1 MNLNFKNM
9 ILIFSLFLVLLISSA
24 VVSAEEISTD
34 SDDVQLVNQEILNAN
49 TDSQD
54 IQNTV
59 SESNSQDIQNAVSE
73 SNSQDILSANEDSN
87 ASLGT
92 SSSLGSSKKAVS
104 STATKKTTESIKTS
118 NSSNSSKTTKAVKST
133 KSSKSKK
140 TFVFAPNTVGKMGKK
155 VTLQAL
161 VFDKNGKKVKSGT
174 VTFTLKGKSYKV
186 KVKKGRAIK
195 TISSPFLGLYKVKV
209 KYNGNSAYKSSKA
222 SFKLGI
228 DLKVN
233 HKYYKTVEVRK
244 GADQYFQVAVYNQY
258 TNKPLKNFKV
268 KVKVKSGNS
277 WKSYII
283 KSNSK
288 GIAKLSTKNLSLGI
302 HDIRICSAYKYINT
316 NLKGKIVV
324 VTQDYV

>member
-1 MNLNFKNM
+1 MDFKFKE
-9 ILIFSLFLVLLISSA
+9 IAIAFSLFAVLLISLA
-24 VVSAEEISTD
+24 VVSAEEISIGSND
-34 SDDVQLVNQEILNAN
+34 LSSNHFEDQDILNSISVS
-49 TDSQD
+49 DSQD
-54 IQNTV
+54 ILNSISV
-59 SESNSQDIQNAVSE
+59 SD
-73 SNSQDILSANEDSN
+73 SQDILNANEDSN

-92 SSSLGSSKKAVS
+92 SSSLGSSQKAVS

-268 KVKVKSGNS
+268 KVKVKSDNS